1 LQRALTL
8 LLTLAWSLLALGAS
22 AQSHR
27 SGAAPSR
34 VLLEAFPLLG
44 TNTPAST
51 GWFTCTVRLNNPAA
65 AQLEGSLKLF
75 STASYAG
82 EENLTLTVAPFAV
95 AGGSVVS
102 VQLPTHGFGR
112 VPPALQVQALD
123 GQGQPLAVAE
133 VAAPQSA
140 APFVFDLNVPS
151 RIAPALRN
159 AAVPVTL
166 RRSIRGSYG
175 APLLA
180 VSSPQINAAT
190 GEPVLPAR
198 AAGYSSATV
207 VLTTSHQLARLTG
220 AELTALTDWVLAG
233 GSLAV
238 VVTRPEDLRGAPLAA
253 LLGGSVQA
261 AEAPAAL
268 KRTAT
273 FQVVPDPAAGGSPP
287 SPDPGHPGSS
297 VQLKR
302 VSPSAAVVDRLVGY
316 RGANLRDSPWG
327 ASASYGLGEIH
338 LLAFDVTTEPEV
350 GDEWVQL
357 ELLGLVQ
364 HSWDRKAHVA
374 LPHAE
379 LALDD
384 SAVELVRRQLD
395 PNQAAR
401 WAIAVA
407 ALLLLVYAVL
417 AGPVNFYLAARSG
430 RPLRALLRLPVWAA
444 AALLLV
450 VLLGV
455 VAKGVSGRARRLT
468 LVEAGAGMPR
478 ASAVR
483 FRGFFAS
490 SAEQLTV
497 RATERGS
504 VLDVASQSDETQR
517 WLVVDRDGARLEQ
530 FRAKPWQTVIVRE
543 DGFVALAGGV
553 SILRSPHGQVA
564 VKNRLARDLVAVV
577 VKVPGEPQP
586 RYFAHIADGQRVNV
600 GDGELLQGG
609 SAVLSGSGRGLGVDS
624 FARRSSQD
632 ASGISGAWEA
642 FESLADYETDW
653 WPADVPVLLAQVA
666 GGEGRLSDSGLQV
679 DADRVLLRVIG
690 YGGVL

>member
-1 LQRALTL
+1 LQRALTVL
-8 LLTLAWSLLALGAS
+8 LSLAWSLLALGAS

-44 TNTPAST
+44 TNTPTST

-65 AQLEGSLKLF
+65 AQLDGTIKLLG
-75 STASYAG
+75 TASYAG
-82 EENLTLTVAPFAV
+82 EENHTLTVAPFAV
-95 AGGSVVS
+95 AGSSLVS

-112 VPPALQVQALD
+112 ASPSLRVQALD
-123 GQGQPLAVAE
+123 AQGQALAVAE
-133 VAAPQSA
+133 IAALQSP
-140 APFVFDLNVPS
+140 APFLFDLTVPS

-190 GEPVLPAR
+190 GEPVLPTR

-207 VLTTSHQLARLTG
+207 VLTRSQRLARITG

-238 VVTRPEDLRGAPLAA
+238 VVTRPEDLRGALLGA
-253 LLGGSVQA
+253 LLGGNVQA
-261 AEAPAAL
+261 AEAPTAL
-268 KRTAT
+268 KRAAT
-273 FQVVPDPAAGGSPP
+273 FQVVPDPAAGGSPLP
-287 SPDPGHPGSS
+287 PDPDDPGSS

-302 VSPSAAVVDRLVGY
+302 ISPSAAVADRLVSF

-338 LLAFDVTTEPEV
+338 LLAFDATTEPEV

-357 ELLGLVQ
+357 KLLGLVK
-364 HSWDRKAHVA
+364 HSWDREAHVA

-379 LALDD
+379 LALDE
-384 SAVELVRRQLD
+384 SAVGLVRRQLD

-407 ALLLLVYAVL
+407 ALLLLGYAVL
-417 AGPVNFYLAARSG
+417 AGPVNFYLAARRG
-430 RPLRALLRLPVWAA
+430 RPLRALLHLPVWAA

-450 VLLGV
+450 VLFGIL
-455 VAKGVSGRARRLT
+455 AKGVSGRARRLT

-478 ASAVR
+478 AAAVR
-483 FRGFFAS
+483 FRGFYAS

-504 VLDVASQSDETQR
+504 VLDIASQSDETQR
-517 WLVVDRDGARLEQ
+517 WLVIDRDGARLEQ
-530 FRAKPWQTVIVRE
+530 FRAKPWQTVVVRE
-543 DGFVALAGGV
+543 DGFMALAGGLSMV
-553 SILRSPHGQVA
+553 GGPGGHVA

-586 RYFAHIADGQRVNV
+586 RYFARIADGQSVKV
-600 GDGELLQGG
+600 SEGELIQGG
-609 SAVLSGSGRGLGVDS
+609 SAIFSGSSRGLGVS
-624 FARRSSQD
+624 FFARHSNQD
-632 ASGISGAWEA
+632 APGISGAWEA

-653 WPADVPVLLAQVA
+653 WPVDVPVLLAQVD